1 MTTLLYSK
9 RRRRLGGSPL
19 LSPFFRVECWLLFQ
33 GVCAEFSVAGP
44 FFIVVCSICRKR
56 VNVKTSKTDENGYA
70 VHEECY
76 VSKITPSGPAN
87 GKVIRRNWWKI
98 FARL

>member
-1 MTTLLYSK
+1 MGNTFAPWCQASQNDNIAL
-9 RRRRLGGSPL
+9 
-19 LSPFFRVECWLLFQ
+19 Q
-33 GVCAEFSVAGP
+33 QMEFSVAGP

-76 VSKITPSGPAN
+76 VSKTTASGAAN
-87 GKVIRRNWWKI
+87 GKVTRRNWWKI

>member
-1 MTTLLYSK
+1 VGNTFAPWCEASQLRQNDNIALQQT
-9 RRRRLGGSPL
+9 
-19 LSPFFRVECWLLFQ
+19 
-33 GVCAEFSVAGP
+33 EFSVAGP

-76 VSKITPSGPAN
+76 VSKITVPGAAN
-87 GKVIRRNWWKI
+87 GKVTKRNWWKI
-98 FARL
+98 LARI